1 MLMVLL
7 HALACLI
14 ISVRHRIVVQNVS
27 STWIVPEIKHVFA
40 RNAKILVQDP
50 VELTVFVPYTIMFLF
65 VHVWKDTRETLS
77 IVVNS
82 NQ

>member
-1 MLMVLL
+1 MALL

-14 ISVRHRIVVQNVS
+14 ISVHHRIVVQNVS
-27 STWIVPEIKHVFA
+27 SIQIVPEIKLVFA

-50 VELTVFVPYTIMFLF
+50 VELTVSVLYTIMFLF
-65 VHVWKDTRETLS
+65 VHVWKDIQETLS